1 MEKAINDHL
10 PELLDQTIFKT
21 QSFSDVIRT
30 QKENFDYLDILGRPI
45 PKSYGS
51 FKTNTQSILGTD
63 STLQRCHSFLSGTHD
78 VPVSRINISF
88 KSKFSKESSKYEN
101 QKIEQIKKLGNLV
114 TKTLGDD
121 NLNHGSV
128 KRGAFGELYFGI
140 FSIPA

>member
-78 VPVSRINISF
+78 VPISRINISF
-88 KSKFSKESSKYEN
+88 N
-101 QKIEQIKKLGNLV
+101 VIL
-114 TKTLGDD
+114 
-121 NLNHGSV
+121 
-128 KRGAFGELYFGI
+128 
-140 FSIPA
+140 